1 MDLYFEDEWYNEA
14 DLDVKIPQKVRELR
28 TSLLN
33 KDFNHIEQILEKEL
47 VSQN

>member
-14 DLDVKIPQKVRELR
+14 DFDEKTSQKVRELR
-28 TSLLN
+28 TSLINKNLN
-33 KDFNHIEQILEKEL
+33 HTEQILEKEL